1 MVELSV
7 GLSPL
12 GLCETLRDATEGH
25 REDSVLQNQSPD
37 RLCQRFLTEWYD
49 GLSESVRPQIKSID
63 NTQYARQHEH
73 EETIYGHI
81 TYKTHINAE
90 SHIMLTNT
98 NSSLRDIRRLSDF
111 QWEWS
116 VSNNTASPVSS
127 VAYERLALSQY
138 AEHTKHVNIHVQEN
152 GKPNN
157 PLLGSLKHHT
167 NGHTY
172 KATSHTTLCLRL
184 SKNAERG
191 RTVTGQ
197 ALMYFPLFL
206 FFCLPWNTQRPSTLN
221 STLPPFS
228 PTC

>member
-1 MVELSV
+1 MEELSV

-12 GLCETLRDATEGH
+12 RLRDAADH

-49 GLSESVRPQIKSID
+49 GLSESVRPQIKSL
-63 NTQYARQHEH
+63 NNHKHARQHEH
-73 EETIYGHI
+73 EEKCMDISYIRSISTQNQASCIHVLTI
-81 TYKTHINAE
+81 
-90 SHIMLTNT
+90 T
-98 NSSLRDIRRLSDF
+98 NSSLRDTRPWDIQSV
-111 QWEWS
+111 WS
-116 VSNNTASPVSS
+116 VSSNTASPVSS
-127 VAYERLALSQY
+127 VVYERLALSQY
-138 AEHTKHVNIHVQEN
+138 GEHSKHVNVNIHVQEN
-152 GKPNN
+152 EKPNN
-157 PLLGSLKHHT
+157 PQLGSLKHHT